1 RDETVAAKFNA
12 AQSAGLTPILCVGET
27 LEERE
32 AGRTD
37 AVVERQIVAVLEA
50 AGVAA
55 FGKAVV
61 AYEPV
66 WAIGT
71 GKTATPEQAQ
81 AVHARI
87 REMISARDATIA
99 AGLIILYGG

>member
-1 RDETVAAKFNA
+1 ME
-12 AQSAGLTPILCVGET
+12 
-27 LEERE
+27 
-32 AGRTD
+32 
-37 AVVERQIVAVLEA
+37 AVLAA

-55 FGKAVV
+55 FADAVV

-81 AVHARI
+81 LVHARI
-87 REMISARDATIA
+87 RRMIAARDATIA
-99 AGLIILYGG
+99 AGLIILYGGSVKGSNAADLFAKEDIDGGLVGGASLEASEFLTIFGAAASR